1 MLLNYLAEIKQFV
14 GLHVIKVKIGEENL
28 CFWII
33 LTLCK
38 ALLDAGFVD
47 G

>member
-1 MLLNYLAEIKQFV
+1 MNTVAEIKRFG
-14 GLHVIKVKIGEENL
+14 GLHVIKVKVGEENL

-33 LTLCK
+33 LALCK